1 MPAIVRAN
9 ADSHAGHDGYRV
21 PFHLTS
27 YSGGSR
33 NVFINGEPVI
43 LKGNTC
49 VCGDP
54 AVGASGS
61 VFVNS
66 VAVHRKGDATGG
78 HGNWV
83 PNKAATGSPNVFADG
98 GPAPGG
104 LAQNAAE
111 YKPIPDR
118 AATVNGA
125 GFTVGPAGVQGFKGT
140 PDPNYFALDANGN
153 PFSPKAN
160 AVAGVDYAV
169 VEFTPG
175 IYTIV
180 NLHDYTPDKIKI
192 EPVEAGKGI
201 ARTYTIDGYT
211 FETARFYTQEE
222 YNPSLYQYG
231 LLSKEE
237 RLALISE
244 YGAIYK
250 IDFIIGGG
258 ALPGVDT
265 KYYDSGPEFQ
275 AFLQSKG
282 LG

>member
-1 MPAIVRAN
+1 MGGI
-9 ADSHAGHDGYRV
+9 SLAGDTNVHGGA
-21 PFHLTS
+21 PFDTGLTTTVLIQGKGIAL
-27 YSGGSR
+27 SGQ
-33 NVFINGEPVI
+33 
-43 LKGNTC
+43 
-49 VCGDP
+49 
-54 AVGASGS
+54 
-61 VFVNS
+61 
-66 VAVHRKGDATGG
+66 
-78 HGNWV
+78 
-83 PNKAATGSPNVFADG
+83 TGSSQNDTQYNQNPRAHSQGISSNQTAAAGSATVFAEGKAIHRIKDERKDGATAGPGSSSVLADG
-98 GPAPGG
+98 GTA
-104 LAQNAAE
+104 
-111 YKPIPDR
+111 
-118 AATVNGA
+118 GA
-125 GFTVGPAGVQGFKGT
+125 GSGDNPTNAPAVTGTGGFVQSFKGT

-153 PFSPKAN
+153 PFAPKAN

-169 VEFTPG
+169 AEFTPG